1 MYNYQCG
8 KKNGFILYVY
18 NTQKNN
24 ATVFFIN
31 LSYIS
36 ENSQSKNRLQDENIN
51 IIIHNYLARIISHSW
66 HSTCSFEQMQI
77 LLDDKIAL

>member
-51 IIIHNYLARIISHSW
+51 IIIQNYPAWIISHSW